1 GALYR
6 ERYRIYRVVA
16 DGGMGRVYEA
26 LDGVERRAVAIKV
39 LHRELQR
46 DSVSVERFRR
56 EYAVGQSLHHPHIV
70 HVLDFFPTED
80 QSHALVTEFLVGEEL
95 RGLLKREGG
104 VSPGRV
110 VRVLSQAALGLEAA
124 HARGLVHRDLKPEN
138 IFLCRSAV
146 GDDVKILDFGSV
158 KDTESREQLTV
169 MGTAIGSPFYM
180 SPEQAQGLDSVD
192 QRTDVWALSAITY
205 EMLSGR
211 VPFQGSNGA

>member
-1 GALYR
+1 
-6 ERYRIYRVVA
+6 
-16 DGGMGRVYEA
+16 
-26 LDGVERRAVAIKV
+26 
-39 LHRELQR
+39 
-46 DSVSVERFRR
+46 
-56 EYAVGQSLHHPHIV
+56 
-70 HVLDFFPTED
+70 
-80 QSHALVTEFLVGEEL
+80 
-95 RGLLKREGG
+95 
-104 VSPGRV
+104 
-110 VRVLSQAALGLEAA
+110 
-124 HARGLVHRDLKPEN
+124 PEN

-211 VPFQGSNGA
+211 VPFQGSNGAAILFEILTKPPPPLVLAAAAGVGLPEKV